1 MVFCGVVCRYTE
13 GNSCDQQGYPTDL
26 PCQVKHMAC
35 NVWVCLKWSIDK
47 SNGVSSRPH
56 KIAIWRFPNGW
67 RYHPWSSILYVY
79 IYIDRYIYIYII
91 RFSMIIPPAI
101 RDPPFM
107 DTQHFVF
114 TGSVQFRKLL
124 EKLMGCQQELRF
136 IICPN
141 SVGWT
146 TKYGCNHGNSHHNII
161 TSDTTPHNSGCTWPY
176 IHF

>member
-1 MVFCGVVCRYTE
+1 MAFCGVVCRYTE

-26 PCQVKHMAC
+26 SCQVKHMAC
-35 NVWVCLKWSIDK
+35 NVWVWNEVLTNRMVYRHVHTKL
-47 SNGVSSRPH
+47 
-56 KIAIWRFPNGW
+56 RFGGFLMAGGTIHD
-67 RYHPWSSILYVY
+67 HPFYMYLYT
-79 IYIDRYIYIYII
+79 YII
-91 RFSMIIPPAI
+91 RFSMIIHPAI

-124 EKLMGCQQELRF
+124 EKLMSCQQELWF

-141 SVGWT
+141 SAGWT